1 MSKAKDY
8 YNFTF
13 PNKEEYQERYVDKL
27 KRDLEEIGLSV
38 YRLAI
43 ETIYHL
49 YYLKRRKKHHLRQ
62 KNGYFLSQSLKK
74 MTFKI
79 VRNTYQLFSE
89 CSTRTDPS

>member
-43 ETIYHL
+43 EADLTYNALMSILHGVNGPTLYTAYKINKVISYHKGL
-49 YYLKRRKKHHLRQ
+49 A
-62 KNGYFLSQSLKK
+62 NG
-74 MTFKI
+74 
-79 VRNTYQLFSE
+79 
-89 CSTRTDPS
+89 